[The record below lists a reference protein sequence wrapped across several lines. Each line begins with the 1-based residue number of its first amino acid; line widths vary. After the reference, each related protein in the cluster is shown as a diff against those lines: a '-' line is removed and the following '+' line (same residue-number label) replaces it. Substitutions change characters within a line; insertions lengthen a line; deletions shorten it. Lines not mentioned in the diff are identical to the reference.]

1 MLVEEVKT
9 MESRENKLK
18 SYEVIFIRI
27 LMDMYVSEDQI
38 HGIMA
43 MLYGNKPAMDKVVAF
58 IEENPEATESQ
69 IIKVASKAVGIKSK
83 NDKNE
88 KIKCKQCGE
97 EFNNEELGLNGTCS
111 RCRKG
116 SNEKIR
122 EVHVAF
128 DDSIYNNLYF
138 RGRKNPPFEFGVD
151 YQKVLLD
158 YELCIGDISN
168 PPFSNANAY
177 AHKYSSAKAIEKNIA
192 KRIEKIND
200 VPSNADV
207 YLWISDQNL
216 NSYLNLCYFAPLFK
230 RFENVFLV
238 RICSDDIENKD
249 YKILDS
255 LEKKK
260 NVTSEDLD
268 YFSLQIKNKE
278 IAKSDYRIG
287 IRDII
292 KPCSSEWIGRYIL
305 NNSNSR
311 YKETLKIFSDVH
323 DNIKSDTGYIVRC
336 DVVLS
341 AINDL
346 VLDGLLCSHGDY
358 MWWGDS
364 HHNNMLCTQRIKKCN
379 LSNSR
384 PLSYEDSLF
393 CVLQAFEMG
402 LTYPLY
408 EILDKDAI
416 IEYVDENKTVCGSRK
431 IIEHIENDGTDRVCV
446 NNQKVFCD
454 IMRIAEG
461 DRYGVGEKCI
471 LISYEQQNEVKK
483 RIVKI
488 KYADGKIRRIE
499 VFIPYGPLRLEYDED
514 DLFECKE

>member
-9 MESRENKLK
+9 MESRENQLK
-18 SYEVIFIRI
+18 QYEVIFIRI
-27 LMDMYVSEDQI
+27 LMDMHVSKDQI

-97 EFNNEELGLNGTCS
+97 EFNNEELGL
-111 RCRKG
+111 
-116 SNEKIR
+116 
-122 EVHVAF
+122 
-128 DDSIYNNLYF
+128 
-138 RGRKNPPFEFGVD
+138 
-151 YQKVLLD
+151 
-158 YELCIGDISN
+158 
-168 PPFSNANAY
+168 
-177 AHKYSSAKAIEKNIA
+177 
-192 KRIEKIND
+192 
-200 VPSNADV
+200 
-207 YLWISDQNL
+207 
-216 NSYLNLCYFAPLFK
+216 
-230 RFENVFLV
+230 
-238 RICSDDIENKD
+238 
-249 YKILDS
+249 
-255 LEKKK
+255 
-260 NVTSEDLD
+260 
-268 YFSLQIKNKE
+268 
-278 IAKSDYRIG
+278 
-287 IRDII
+287 
-292 KPCSSEWIGRYIL
+292 
-305 NNSNSR
+305 
-311 YKETLKIFSDVH
+311 
-323 DNIKSDTGYIVRC
+323 
-336 DVVLS
+336 
-341 AINDL
+341 
-346 VLDGLLCSHGDY
+346 
-358 MWWGDS
+358 
-364 HHNNMLCTQRIKKCN
+364 NMLCTQRIKKCN

-471 LISYEQQNEVKK
+471 LIHYERQNEVKN

-488 KYADGKIRRIE
+488 KYDDGKIRRIE

-514 DLFECKE
+514 DLFECIE